1 MGTLAIGKSLLLYPR
16 SQHEDDSQRSTD
28 FECKEVRS
36 LKDKASTL
44 QKSASILVS
53 ILSGIISI
61 DGYSSY
67 LDRSKDSIW
76 STTVAAVACIQTE
89 YTHPEIRP
97 THQINCCISGQGS
110 TPFAHQRFIIQHC
123 KQVIKCQRQLGP
135 GQLIDLRILQRY
147 SASELWHGSASRKVG
162 SDVGWN

>member
-1 MGTLAIGKSLLLYPR
+1 RYFYTLVANN
-16 SQHEDDSQRSTD
+16 EDDSQRSTD

-76 STTVAAVACIQTE
+76 STTVAAVARIQT
-89 YTHPEIRP
+89 
-97 THQINCCISGQGS
+97 
-110 TPFAHQRFIIQHC
+110 
-123 KQVIKCQRQLGP
+123 
-135 GQLIDLRILQRY
+135 
-147 SASELWHGSASRKVG
+147 
-162 SDVGWN
+162 